1 MLILQNDLTMITVI
15 SVQFLFQNKLTL
27 LIPEDFQYLRNCK
40 VVFLCLFVF
49 KWRGRKSVF
58 RQLHFHQDLLKQNL
72 NIYNK

>member
-15 SVQFLFQNKLTL
+15 NVQFLFQNKLTL

-49 KWRGRKSVF
+49 LFSNGGEESLSLDSYIFIRT
-58 RQLHFHQDLLKQNL
+58 
-72 NIYNK
+72 Y